1 MPIGVENEEG
11 QEVGPQLW
19 GAALDGDAAKVRTLL
34 STQGAQSF
42 INYQEEHGCTPLHIA
57 AIKGHE
63 AVMEKLLAVRCN
75 VNLQDQN
82 GCTPL
87 HSPVHERHETVTKN
101 LLTCIS

>member
-1 MPIGVENEEG
+1 MTIGVENEEN

-19 GAALDGDAAKVRTLL
+19 GAALDGDSVKVRTLM
-34 STQGAQSF
+34 STQGSQSF
-42 INYQEEHGCTPLHIA
+42 INYQEEYGCTPIHIET
-57 AIKGHE
+57 IKGHE
-63 AVMEKLLAVRCN
+63 TVMEKLLAVRCN